1 MLWSVPTPP
10 RFHFK
15 KGGHSSEYIG
25 QSNQTRTFTPA
36 ELAKAPL
43 AIPMDC
49 TWPHGYP
56 RILYLWI
63 FLRLQGQKHT
73 DISVANTAPASG
85 HTAALCQGQGLS
97 LGLPLSL
104 EIVCLVRLSS

>member
-43 AIPMDC
+43 AIPMDARDLMATRGYC
-49 TWPHGYP
+49 TFG
-56 RILYLWI
+56 
-63 FLRLQGQKHT
+63 F
-73 DISVANTAPASG
+73 S
-85 HTAALCQGQGLS
+85 
-97 LGLPLSL
+97 
-104 EIVCLVRLSS
+104 

>member
-1 MLWSVPTPP
+1 MLWSVPAP

-15 KGGHSSEYIG
+15 KGGHSFEYIG

-36 ELAKAPL
+36 ELAKALL

-97 LGLPLSL
+97 LGFPLSL